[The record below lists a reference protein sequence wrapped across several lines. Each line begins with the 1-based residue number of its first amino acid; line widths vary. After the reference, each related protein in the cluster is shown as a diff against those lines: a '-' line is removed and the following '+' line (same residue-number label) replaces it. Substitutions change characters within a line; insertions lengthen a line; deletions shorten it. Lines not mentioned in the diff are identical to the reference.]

1 MNTIYFVVKL
11 VIIILDWLTVTI
23 LPVSKKSRETF
34 LRKGAG
40 IPSYSYEG

>member
-1 MNTIYFVVKL
+1 MFPSKKTIYLLFKEA
-11 VIIILDWLTVTI
+11 
-23 LPVSKKSRETF
+23 PEKSRI